1 MTRLLLYLPVIHAGY
16 ETFLARHAEADP
28 DIEVLLLG
36 RSFAADFPVVRKEIR
51 ALDPERAGAYLRA
64 AGPLRRARVV
74 EVDTL
79 IAAIDAALSPGLAPG
94 PAPGRSPGRDRRLVV
109 PDEALLRDVV
119 AAFALEEHADV
130 EWEPTFLSW
139 DREWSRAGL
148 PPGYDGRIT
157 HEEYA
162 RRMQHLAATQAHLS
176 SDWWRRVGAIAV
188 RDDAVLGIDHNRHL
202 PTEYA
207 PYIDGDP
214 RNSFRRGVA
223 MEATTAIHAEAAVIA
238 RAARDGVSLAGADLH
253 VSTFPCPGCAR
264 LIAEAGIARC
274 YFAGGYSVLAGAE
287 VMQAA
292 GVELWFVSP
301 EPITNEPVTPQPGPG
316 ADPRGPS

>member
-1 MTRLLLYLPVIHAGY
+1 MTQLLLYLPVIHAGY
-16 ETFLARHAEADP
+16 EAFLARHAAADI
-28 DIEVLLLG
+28 DTEVLLLG

-51 ALDPERAGAYLRA
+51 ALDPERASAYLRA
-64 AGPLRRARVV
+64 AGPLRCVRVV

-79 IAAIDAALSPGLAPG
+79 LSAIE
-94 PAPGRSPGRDRRLVV
+94 PGRGALVV
-109 PDEALLRDVV
+109 PDEALLRDVA
-119 AAFALEEHADV
+119 AAFALQAHADV
-130 EWEPTFLSW
+130 VWEPTFLSW
-139 DREWSRAGL
+139 DRDWSRAGL

-157 HEEYA
+157 DEEYA
-162 RRMQHLAATQAHLS
+162 RAMQRLAATEAGRS

-188 RDDAVLGIDHNRHL
+188 RDDAILGVDHNRHL
-202 PTEYA
+202 PTEYS
-207 PYIDGDP
+207 PYVDGDP
-214 RNSFRRGVA
+214 RNNFRRGVA
-223 MEATTAIHAEAAVIA
+223 MEATTALHAEAAVIA

-264 LIAEAGIARC
+264 LIAEAGFARC

-301 EPITNEPVTPQPGPG
+301 EPSPEPSPEES
-316 ADPRGPS
+316 PREPN